1 MSEITPMEAY
11 ATTDGRLFTDPI
23 EAKVHQ
29 HGLDIGQEV
38 KDFFG
43 IAPVS
48 NSYFADR
55 YEYAKLSG
63 VIAWEMAKKSKEL
76 KEGGNG

>member
-29 HGLDIGQEV
+29 YGLDIGQEV

-43 IAPVS
+43 IVPTS
-48 NSYFADR
+48 NSLLADSHA
-55 YEYAKLSG
+55 YARLSG

-76 KEGGNG
+76 KESNHG

>member
-11 ATTDGRLFTDPI
+11 ATTDGSLFTDPI
-23 EAKVHQ
+23 EAQVHQ
-29 HGLDIGQEV
+29 YGLDIGPKV

-43 IAPVS
+43 ITPVS
-48 NSYFADR
+48 NSYFADTHA
-55 YEYAKLSG
+55 YAKVHG

-76 KEGGNG
+76 KGES